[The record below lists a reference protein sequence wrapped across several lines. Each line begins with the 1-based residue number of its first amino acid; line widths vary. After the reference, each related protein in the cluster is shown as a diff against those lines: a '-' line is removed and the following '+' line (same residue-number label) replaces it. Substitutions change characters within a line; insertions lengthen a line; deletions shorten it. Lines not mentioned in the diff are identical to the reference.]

1 VTIAAWICGT
11 GALAAG
17 AYDWLDP
24 ERFRRARS
32 PSVDHLIGALDPGA
46 PGLVVLVDE
55 AADELPR
62 LVAASPG
69 ACVVVVLAQAGV
81 ARTVQLMQ
89 QGARSVVC
97 TRAGFVDQVHAALQA
112 TQPEAIR
119 PRWTPSERAIFSA
132 IVTRSPAMAAI
143 MEQIRSV
150 ARAPDTTVVIHGES
164 GTGKELVANATH
176 QLSQRAQ
183 KPLIAV
189 NCGAIPEALFESELF
204 GHERG
209 AFSGATEDRK
219 GRLELADGGTIF
231 LDEIGELP
239 LAMQA
244 KLLRVLEDR
253 QVWRVGARAPRP
265 IDVRVI
271 AASNRDLRK
280 AVERGQFRAD
290 LFFRINVF
298 PIALPPLRERGADVL
313 HLAQHFFE
321 QFNQQLERGLTGL
334 TSAARARLVDHDY
347 PGNIRELR
355 NLMELA
361 VITADGPMVEARDIT
376 LPAAGR
382 AAPAAGG
389 VQLTLAFGDRALEN
403 LERAAVVAALQ
414 RAGGNQTRAA
424 RLLGIQR
431 LALARAAARLGVTTG
446 RVRPGRDSRDPN
458 AVLDPA
464 LALSD
469 SGTPR

>member
-1 VTIAAWICGT
+1 VIAARVCGT
-11 GALAAG
+11 GELADAVV
-17 AYDWLDP
+17 DWLDAEHFAP
-24 ERFRRARS
+24 TRS
-32 PSVDHLIGALDPGA
+32 PTVDHAIGALDPAA
-46 PGLVVLVDE
+46 PGVIALVDDT
-55 AADELPR
+55 ADDLAR
-62 LVAASPG
+62 LLAASPG
-69 ACVVVVLAQAGV
+69 ACVVAVLAQASV
-81 ARTVQLMQ
+81 PRTVQLMQ

-97 TRAGFVDQVHAALQA
+97 TRASLLDQIRAVLTA
-112 TQPEAIR
+112 TQPEAMR
-119 PRWTPSERAIFSA
+119 PRWTPSERAIFGA

-150 ARAPDTTVVIHGES
+150 ARTPDTTVVIIGES

-176 QLSQRAQ
+176 QLSLRAKQ
-183 KPLIAV
+183 PLIAV

-209 AFSGATEDRK
+209 AFSGATDDRK

-253 QVWRVGARAPRP
+253 QVWRVGAHAPRP
-265 IDVRVI
+265 VDVRVI

-280 AVERGQFRAD
+280 AVDRGEFRAD

-298 PIALPPLRERGADVL
+298 PIAVPPLRERGADVL

-334 TSAARARLVDHDY
+334 TSAARARLVDYDY

-355 NLMELA
+355 NIMELA
-361 VITADGPMVEARDIT
+361 AITAEGPMLEARDIV
-376 LPAAGR
+376 LPVPSGR
-382 AAPAAGG
+382 ATTAVVGG

-431 LALARAAARLGVTTG
+431 LALARAAARLGIATG
-446 RVRPGRDSRDPN
+446 RDRPVRDSRG
-458 AVLDPA
+458 AA
-464 LALSD
+464 LVRD
-469 SGTPR
+469 RRSGTPR

>member
-1 VTIAAWICGT
+1 MIAARVCGA
-11 GALAAG
+11 GALADAVTE
-17 AYDWLDP
+17 WLEAEHYAP
-24 ERFRRARS
+24 SRS
-32 PSVDHLIGALDPGA
+32 PSVDHAIGAIDPDAPGA
-46 PGLVVLVDE
+46 GAQALIVLVED
-55 AADELPR
+55 AADDLPR
-62 LVAASPG
+62 LLAAWPG
-69 ACVVVVLAQAGV
+69 ACVVIVLAQASV

-97 TRAGFVDQVHAALQA
+97 TRATFVDQLVAVLSV
-112 TQPEAIR
+112 TQPEAVR
-119 PRWTPSERAIFSA
+119 PRWTPSERAIFGS
-132 IVTRSPAMAAI
+132 IVTRSPGMAAI

-150 ARAPDTTVVIHGES
+150 ARSPDTTVVIFGES
-164 GTGKELVANATH
+164 GTGKELVALATH
-176 QLSQRAQ
+176 QLSLRA
-183 KPLIAV
+183 KRPMIAV

-265 IDVRVI
+265 VDVRVI
-271 AASNRDLRK
+271 AASNRDLRT

-313 HLAQHFFE
+313 HLAQHFFD
-321 QFNQQLERGLTGL
+321 QFNQHLERGLTGL
-334 TSAARARLVDHDY
+334 TSAARARLVDYDY

-355 NLMELA
+355 NIMELA
-361 VITADGPMVEARDIT
+361 AITAEGPMVEARDIV
-376 LPAAGR
+376 LPCSGGR
-382 AAPAAGG
+382 TTAVIGG
-389 VQLTLAFGDRALEN
+389 VQLTLAFGERGMEN
-403 LERAAVVAALQ
+403 LERAAMVAALQ

-424 RLLGIQR
+424 QLLGIQR
-431 LALARAAARLGVTTG
+431 LA
-446 RVRPGRDSRDPN
+446 
-458 AVLDPA
+458 
-464 LALSD
+464 
-469 SGTPR
+469 

>member
-1 VTIAAWICGT
+1 VIAARVCGT
-11 GALAAG
+11 GALADTVF
-17 AYDWLDP
+17 DWLDAEHHAP
-24 ERFRRARS
+24 SRS
-32 PSVDHLIGALDPGA
+32 PSVDHAIGAIDPGA
-46 PGLVVLVDE
+46 PGLVALVED
-55 AADELPR
+55 ATDELPR
-62 LVAASPG
+62 LLAASPG

-97 TRAGFVDQVHAALQA
+97 TRANFLDQVHAALCA

-119 PRWTPSERAIFSA
+119 PRWTPSERAIFGS

-150 ARAPDTTVVIHGES
+150 ARSPDTTVVILGES

-176 QLSQRAQ
+176 QLSQRAKQ
-183 KPLIAV
+183 PLIAV
-189 NCGAIPEALFESELF
+189 NCGAIPESLFESELF

-209 AFSGATEDRK
+209 AFSGATDDRK

-244 KLLRVLEDR
+244 KLLRVLEER

-271 AASNRDLRK
+271 AASNRDLRS

-298 PIALPPLRERGADVL
+298 PITLPPLRERGADVL
-313 HLAQHFFE
+313 HLAQLFFE

-334 TSAARARLVDHDY
+334 TSAARARLVDYDY

-355 NLMELA
+355 NIMELA
-361 VITADGPMVEARDIT
+361 TIAAEGPMVEARDII
-376 LPAAGR
+376 LPCSSGR
-382 AAPAAGG
+382 IATVGGG
-389 VQLTLAFGDRALEN
+389 VQLTLAFGERALEN

-431 LALARAAARLGVTTG
+431 LALARTAARLGIATG
-446 RVRPGRDSRDPN
+446 KDRSVRDSRG
-458 AVLDPA
+458 PA
-464 LALSD
+464 GPIPIRDRRS
-469 SGTPR
+469 STPR